1 MAHWLILC
9 AALAQASDPGSAP
22 AAHAVG
28 DPARLILPAVGADL
42 VPLPPSLPAGLPAP
56 IEVTEPVV
64 GTLLP
69 APLDV
74 ATADLIDYC
83 TAPTRYPQV
92 VRVALD
98 RLREVEAI
106 SCNGRL
112 SVERMQCQ
120 AGQVRE
126 AADPGWSTLQVV
138 GISVGA
144 LAVGVLGGLV
154 VGVVAR

>member
-1 MAHWLILC
+1 MVHWLILC
-9 AALAQASDPGSAP
+9 AALAQASSSSAP
-22 AAHAVG
+22 AANAVG
-28 DPARLILPAVGADL
+28 NPARLILPAVGADL

-69 APLDV
+69 APLDA

-83 TAPTRYPQV
+83 TAPARYPQV
-92 VRVALD
+92 VRVAVE
-98 RLREVEAI
+98 RMREVEVI

-120 AGQVRE
+120 AGQVQQ
-126 AADPGWSTLQVV
+126 AADQGWTGLQVM
-138 GISVGA
+138 GISIGV

>member
-28 DPARLILPAVGADL
+28 NPARLKLPAVGADL
-42 VPLPPSLPAGLPAP
+42 VPSPPRLPPGLPAP

-69 APLDV
+69 APLDA

-83 TAPTRYPQV
+83 TAPARYPQV
-92 VRVALD
+92 VRVAVE
-98 RLREVEAI
+98 RMREVEVI

-120 AGQVRE
+120 AGQVQQ
-126 AADPGWSTLQVV
+126 AADQGWTGLQVM
-138 GISVGA
+138 GISIGV